1 MKTPESVD
9 EYLGWQSEVARAKLE
24 EMRAAIRAVV
34 PDATET
40 ISYQMP
46 GFRYQGRVLVTYAA
60 FRDHVSLFPMGGGVI
75 EAMHDRLAPHI
86 GGKGTLHFA
95 LDEPLPVGLIQDVVR
110 AKIRG
115 SAGQGGG

>member
-1 MKTPESVD
+1 MRTPATVE
-9 EYLGWQSEVARAKLE
+9 EYLGWQPEAARAKLE

-46 GFRYQGRVLVTYAA
+46 GFRYRGRVLVTYAA

-75 EAMHDRLAPHI
+75 DAMRDELAPHI

-95 LDEPLPVGLIQDVVR
+95 LDAPLPVDLIQRVVR
-110 AKIRG
+110 AKLQESTDRG
-115 SAGQGGG
+115 R